1 MPGAVAPLEDEC
13 VSKQFRLNLLG
24 EFAVYRDME
33 PLVLPPSCRRLV
45 ALAAVKRREL
55 HRSWVCDMLWP
66 GSPPKKAVSSLR
78 SALWR
83 LRPLGADSLL
93 VVQHQY
99 VSLAPEVNV
108 DWHQAMALH
117 AAMTVIEGRPAPSIT
132 HPVLHRLLR
141 SGDLLEG
148 WTDPWCVAERDR
160 YRAIQQSLLDAPD
173 GAAPRQVTH
182 YAGSGLLHGP
192 GSSGFSAGR
201 HHIDNAGCRP

>member
-1 MPGAVAPLEDEC
+1 VT
-13 VSKQFRLNLLG
+13 KQFRLNLLG

-55 HRSWVCDMLWP
+55 HRAWVCDMLWP
-66 GSPPKKAVSSLR
+66 GNPPKKAVASLR

-108 DWHQAMALH
+108 DWHEAVALH
-117 AAMTVIEGRPAPSIT
+117 ESMSVLEGRPAPVGT
-132 HPVLHRLLR
+132 PPTLHRLLR

-148 WTDPWCVAERDR
+148 WTDSWCVAERDH
-160 YRAIQQSLLDAPD
+160 YRAIKQSVLDAPE
-173 GAAPRQVTH
+173 GTAPRQVTH
-182 YAGSGLLHGP
+182 YARPALLHGP
-192 GSSGFSAGR
+192 GFSGFSGSR
-201 HHIDNAGCRP
+201 HHNDNAWCRP